1 MKNEDNISWILNHLG
16 EDRENYYNAVNPP
29 MTLTSNFA
37 FPNVATMRKQLETE
51 LQVPFYTRGYNPT
64 VAILRKKIAALEG
77 TEDTLVFASGSA
89 AVAAAVM
96 SVVKAGDHVVCV
108 QKPYSWTNTLI
119 SGYLSKYGVASTFVD
134 ASDENEVFKAVQ
146 KNTRLIYLESPN
158 SMTFEMQNITAITN
172 YAKSAGITTILDN
185 SYSSPLNQKPAAMGV
200 DIVVHSATKYLN
212 GHSDVIAG
220 VVASSSARISKM
232 MAEEYMT
239 LGAVIGAHD
248 AWLII
253 RGMRT
258 LELRVNR
265 SSTSAQQIAEWLEQ
279 NSKIEKVYYPTLKTN
294 SQYNL
299 AVHQMKQGGGL
310 LTIQLKAKDVSEVEN
325 FCNALRC
332 FLLATSW
339 GGHESLILPVCA
351 LRASASLSSQ
361 LPWNM
366 VRMYI
371 GLEDPQ
377 LLIRD
382 LEQAL
387 SKMN

>member
-1 MKNEDNISWILNHLG
+1 MKNEENISWILNHLG

-29 MTLTSNFA
+29 MMLSSNFA
-37 FPNVATMRKQLETE
+37 FESVANMRKQLETE

-77 TEDTLVFASGSA
+77 AEDALVFSSGSA

-119 SGYLSKYGVASTFVD
+119 SGYLSKYGVESTFVD
-134 ASDENEVFKAVQ
+134 ASDENEVFKAVRE
-146 KNTRLIYLESPN
+146 NTRLIYLESPN
-158 SMTFEMQNITAITN
+158 SMTFEIQNISAITN
-172 YAKSAGITTILDN
+172 YARDKRITTILDN
-185 SYSSPLNQKPAAMGV
+185 SYNSPLNQQPMKMGV

-220 VVASSSARISKM
+220 VVVASSQRIEKM

-239 LGAVIGAHD
+239 LGAVISAHD

-265 SSTSAQQIAEWLEQ
+265 SSTSAQQIADWLELHP
-279 NSKIEKVYYPTLKTN
+279 KIDKVYYPTLESN
-294 SQYNL
+294 PQYQL
-299 AVHQMKQGGGL
+299 AKQQMKQGGGL
-310 LTIQLKAKDVSEVEN
+310 LTIQLKAKDVTEVER
-325 FCNALRC
+325 FCDSLKC

-366 VRMYI
+366 IRVYI
-371 GLEDPQ
+371 GLEDPEM
-377 LLIRD
+377 LKSD